1 MARRYNNVSTR
12 TPATSRDIDLEH
24 NPGPFI
30 AIVVNNAD
38 PTYMGRLTVVLQSR
52 VMSGDNPNAAEN
64 QIVVDYCPPFFGAT
78 PIQGLRLP
86 DTIPGTQG
94 QKSYGMW
101 FVPPDIGSKVLV
113 IFTEGN
119 QGFWIGCIPEFGM
132 NFMTP
137 GVDVATQVNSEDNR
151 TKLPVVEYEKNRV
164 SSIPGDIAQITKP
177 VNAYITFGADVRG
190 LILDP
195 TRGFTTSSAQ
205 RETPST
211 VFGIS
216 TPGPKD
222 RIAGPIKEGGI
233 DYFNRLGGSSFV
245 MDDGDARFYRK
256 GDPSETPSEYVDQT
270 ENNPGEEFDPT
281 IPHGEMMRF
290 KTRTGHQILMHNSE
304 DLIYIGNS
312 RGTAWIEL
320 TSNGKIDIYSKDS
333 ISVHTETDI
342 NFKADRDI
350 NFEAGRNVNVK
361 ATGDIRQES
370 LKSFQ
375 LIIGTGGKITTQKGN
390 LDVNTK
396 DGNNNLTAGSD
407 TNIKSGGDHVEDTGG
422 VIHMNGPSAT
432 EADTANTLLVFTV
445 QGAED
450 TILKRVP
457 QKEPWL
463 HHENLDPLNFAPDKT
478 DIQSEDPAP
487 EARPYILTRDT
498 FKTDNG

>member
-1 MARRYNNVSTR
+1 MPRRYNNVSTR
-12 TPATSRDIDLEH
+12 TASNSRDIDLDH

-38 PTYMGRLTVVLQSR
+38 PTYMGRLTVVLQTR

-78 PIQGLRLP
+78 PIQTLRSSNENVP
-86 DTIPGTQG
+86 TG

-101 FVPPDIGSKVLV
+101 FVPPDIGSKILV

-137 GVDVATQVNSEDNR
+137 GVDVATEANSEDNR

-177 VNAYITFGADVRG
+177 VNEYLTFGADVRG

-222 RIAGPIKEGGI
+222 LIVGPERENGV

-245 MDDGDARFYRK
+245 MDDGDAKFYRK
-256 GDPSETPSEYVDQT
+256 GDPSDTSSEYVDQT
-270 ENNPGEEFDPT
+270 ENNPGENFDPT
-281 IPHGEMMRF
+281 IPHNEMIRL
-290 KTRTGHQILMHNSE
+290 KTRTGHQILLHNSE

-350 NFEAGRNVNVK
+350 NFEAGRNFNVK

-370 LKSFQ
+370 VNNFSLVV
-375 LIIGTGGKITTQKGN
+375 GK
-390 LDVNTK
+390 
-396 DGNNNLTAGSD
+396 NNNLTAGSD
-407 TNIKSGGDHVEDTGG
+407 TNIKSGGDHVEETGG
-422 VIHMNGPSAT
+422 VIHMNGPSAKAA
-432 EADTANTLLVFTV
+432 EPLPVFTV

-457 QKEPWL
+457 QQEPWL

-487 EARPYILTRDT
+487 ETRPYILSRDT